1 MDRNHEIDGLRG
13 WAALVVIFFHFF
25 AEIFGRMFPYLH
37 SPYLNFVLNGHLM
50 VLVFFILSGD
60 ALSYSFFRDKDIR
73 ATARIATARYFRLA
87 LPILISCMLVWL
99 SMRTMIT
106 HNLDAASVVHREDWL
121 GNFIDFAPSFTGAL
135 KYSLNGVFFHH
146 ALKTSYNPFLW
157 PMAIEL
163 MGSLLVFVNV
173 LILSRH
179 RSPLVVLCVEA
190 VYFFVFS
197 EFYFLFVL
205 GMIFGYL
212 RSRGTFARL
221 RALKANWLF
230 LAAFLFI
237 GLIVFTFW
245 KQPLQSLFTRVTFD
259 RINVESLNFLWAG
272 LIVFVV
278 YSSASLARFFGNALS
293 RFLGEISFPL
303 YVFQFNVLVTFTS
316 FLIVVT
322 DASGRLNG
330 RTYWIIALSS
340 IAVTVVVAWA
350 FRFFEKKYLSFV
362 NGKIRTAMVEE

>member
-1 MDRNHEIDGLRG
+1 M
-13 WAALVVIFFHFF
+13 IFFHFF

-245 KQPLQSLFTRVTFD
+245 KQPMQSLFTTVTFD
-259 RINVESLNFLWAG
+259 RIDAESLNFLWAG